1 MNKFYPGLNQKI
13 LEMAEGDEEFRFEL
27 TNAIH
32 KGLLELESKYREGFL
47 EKDELK
53 IQQIRH
59 KIKPT
64 LAMFEFGQLSISI
77 QEGKSILESEGFG
90 ESFEAHFQQF
100 MQALKGAIEEVR
112 SLIL

>member
-13 LEMAEGDEEFRFEL
+13 LEMAEGDEDFRIEL
-27 TNAIH
+27 TDSIH
-32 KGLLELESKYREGFL
+32 KGLLELESKYKEGFL

-77 QEGKSILESEGFG
+77 QEGKSILESEGFS
-90 ESFEAHFQQF
+90 ESFRVHFDQF
-100 MQALKGAIEEVR
+100 IEKVKSAIDEVSALNN
-112 SLIL
+112 